1 MGLTPAS
8 YNVPRTITHRAQL
21 TNGNVTA
28 DFYALQ
34 GQVSNFTATMRG
46 VMEMPG
52 VIFMHSTLATY
63 TFHLHIAPPLG
74 ATKNF
79 PSRIALR
86 QRENVEVIG
95 TGTQ

>member
-1 MGLTPAS
+1 
-8 YNVPRTITHRAQL
+8 
-21 TNGNVTA
+21 
-28 DFYALQ
+28 
-34 GQVSNFTATMRG
+34 
-46 VMEMPG
+46 MEMRVAISMLG
-52 VIFMHSTLATY
+52 TGATY

-95 TGTQ
+95 TGTKQRSLEKW

>member
-1 MGLTPAS
+1 
-8 YNVPRTITHRAQL
+8 
-21 TNGNVTA
+21 
-28 DFYALQ
+28 
-34 GQVSNFTATMRG
+34 
-46 VMEMPG
+46 MEMRVAISMLG
-52 VIFMHSTLATY
+52 TGATY

-95 TGTQ
+95 TGTKQRW